1 MLSEIRDLH
10 GTPEGPYNP
19 EVLFPIRDAIPSRI
33 PPVVNIGLIVACCL
47 VFAYQLTLG
56 ADVERFFLAAA
67 FIPARLFG
75 SLPAVAAAIPD
86 YDLIGNTV
94 TIVTSMFMHGGWL
107 HIIGNMW
114 FLYVFGDNVES
125 AFGHLRY
132 LAFYLVGGA
141 VAALAH
147 AASQPSSLVPTV
159 GASGAI
165 AAVLGAYLVLY
176 PHSRIH
182 TLVFLGIFIT
192 VTELPAVVMLGFW
205 FVLQFLEGTLSLAA
219 QPQAGGVAWFAHIGG
234 FLFGVAAGWWA
245 RSRQRT
251 ERPAA
256 QYRIWYRH

>member
-1 MLSEIRDLH
+1 M
-10 GTPEGPYNP
+10 
-19 EVLFPIRDAIPSRI
+19 LFPIRDAIPSRI

-75 SLPAVAAAIPD
+75 SVPVAAGIAD
-86 YDLIGNTV
+86 YGLFGNLV
-94 TIVTSMFMHGGWL
+94 TIIVSMFMHGGWL
-107 HIIGNMW
+107 HIIGNLW

-125 AFGHLRY
+125 ALGHLRY
-132 LAFYLVGGA
+132 LLFYLCGGA

-147 AASQPSSLVPTV
+147 AITAPSSPVPTV

-165 AAVLGAYLVLY
+165 AAVLGAYLVMY
-176 PHSRIH
+176 PHSRVH

-205 FVLQFLEGTLSLAA
+205 FALQFLQGALSLAA
-219 QPQAGGVAWFAHIGG
+219 QPGGGGVAWFAHVGG
-234 FLFGVAAGWWA
+234 FLFGVVVAWWM
-245 RSRQRT
+245 RVRQRLR
-251 ERPAA
+251 EPSA
-256 QYRIWYRH
+256 QYRVWYRH